1 MASASPEVTIDP
13 LHRLENEVHM
23 LEDEV
28 YPPSEVED
36 ECLTP
41 EVLLHI
47 AYEVVSQL
55 DQAEEFMLLL
65 LEKCSL

>member
-1 MASASPEVTIDP
+1 
-13 LHRLENEVHM
+13 M

-55 DQAEEFMLLL
+55 DQAEEFRLLL

>member
-41 EVLLHI
+41 EVLLH
-47 AYEVVSQL
+47 SQL
-55 DQAEEFMLLL
+55 DQAEEFRLLL